1 MRILILGGD
10 GMLGH
15 QLFKQFKNSHDVRVT
30 LRQDLSLYKKFML
43 FSTQNTYPGIDV
55 TKIDKLVKVLTDF
68 HPDAVVNA
76 IGIVKQLPEAS
87 ESIPSIEINALF
99 PHRLA
104 LLCRDINAR
113 MIHLSTDCVFS
124 GKKGN
129 YKESDTPDPDDLYGR
144 TKFLGEVTGK
154 NCLTLRTSMIGQE
167 LSRKKNLL
175 EWFLAQ
181 NETVQGYKKF
191 IFSGF
196 TTIELSWIIE
206 NMILNYPNAS
216 GIYHVSSDPTSKFDL
231 LSLIKEGLK
240 LQIEIIPDESFTC
253 DRSLDSSK
261 FRQEFNYN
269 PPSWEEMI
277 IELCE
282 DIRFNHKTA
291 KDAKH

>member
-15 QLFKQFKNSHDVRVT
+15 QLFKNLKSSHDVRVT
-30 LRQDLSLYKKFML
+30 LRQDLAVYNKFMM
-43 FSTQNTYPGIDV
+43 FSSENTYPGIDV
-55 TKIDKLVKVLTDF
+55 IKIDKLAKVLTNF

-76 IGIVKQLPEAS
+76 IGIVKQLPEANK
-87 ESIPSIEINALF
+87 SIPSLEINALF

-104 LLCRDINAR
+104 LLCKDISAS

-129 YKESDTPDPDDLYGR
+129 YKESDTSDPDDLYGR
-144 TKFLGEVTGK
+144 TKLLGEVSEK
-154 NCLTLRTSMIGQE
+154 HCLTLRTSMIGQE

-175 EWFLAQ
+175 EWFLSQ
-181 NETVQGYKKF
+181 KGSVNGYKKA

-196 TTIELSWIIE
+196 TTLELSRIIE
-206 NMILNYPNAS
+206 NMILNYPDAS
-216 GIYHVSSDPTSKFDL
+216 GIYHVSSDPISKFDL
-231 LSLIKEGLK
+231 LSLIKAALK
-240 LQIEIIPDESFTC
+240 LPIEIIPDESFAC

-261 FRQEFNYN
+261 FRREFNYN

-277 IELCE
+277 YELCK
-282 DIRFNHKTA
+282 DIGDNS
-291 KDAKH
+291 